1 MRRIRYYGPG
11 INKNGRKKRRHHLYI
26 FSQEDLNNDDVISM
40 VDTIPTYKRTKSDLE
55 SIQTKASMEETVE
68 NAGGND
74 AGHAVISFG

>member
-1 MRRIRYYGPG
+1 MSPG
-11 INKNGRKKRRHHLYI
+11 EETSFSASGRKKRRHHLYI